1 MSTQLVLKSTPLF
14 VMAAWAVMAIGVVAY
29 LIGLLNAPMEL
40 NEKGYYF
47 AVIMYSLYAAIS
59 VQKSVRDRAEGLP
72 VNQSYYLLSIVSVF
86 ISVGL
91 LVIGLFNAELLLS
104 EKGFFGIAYL
114 MSLFAA
120 ITVQKNVRDNELF
133 NQHQSFDSQVDET
146 AREDENEAS

>member
-1 MSTQLVLKSTPLF
+1 MNTQLGLKPTPLF
-14 VMAAWAVMAIGVVAY
+14 VMAAWVVMAIGVVSY
-29 LIGLLNAPMEL
+29 LLGLLNAPMEF

-86 ISVGL
+86 ISVSL
-91 LVIGLFNAELLLS
+91 LVIGLFNADLLLS

-114 MSLFAA
+114 MSLFAS
-120 ITVQKNVRDNELF
+120 ITEQKNVRDNELF
-133 NQHQSFDSQVDET
+133 NQQQGVEEVVDHQVG
-146 AREDENEAS
+146 EDERL

>member
-1 MSTQLVLKSTPLF
+1 MNTQLGLKPTPLF
-14 VMAAWAVMAIGVVAY
+14 VMAAWVVMAIGVVSY
-29 LIGLLNAPMEL
+29 LLGLLNAPMEF

-86 ISVGL
+86 ISVSL
-91 LVIGLFNAELLLS
+91 LVIGLFNADLLLS

-114 MSLFAA
+114 MSLFAS

-133 NQHQSFDSQVDET
+133 NQQQGVEEVVDHQVG
-146 AREDENEAS
+146 EDERL

>member
-1 MSTQLVLKSTPLF
+1 MNTQLGLKPTPLF
-14 VMAAWAVMAIGVVAY
+14 VMAAWVVMAIGVVSY
-29 LIGLLNAPMEL
+29 MLGLLNAPMEF

-86 ISVGL
+86 ISVSL
-91 LVIGLFNAELLLS
+91 LVIGLFNADLLLS

-114 MSLFAA
+114 MSLFAS

-133 NQHQSFDSQVDET
+133 NQQQGVEEVVDHQVG
-146 AREDENEAS
+146 EDERL

>member
-1 MSTQLVLKSTPLF
+1 MNTQLGLKPTPLF
-14 VMAAWAVMAIGVVAY
+14 VMAAWVVMAIGVVSY
-29 LIGLLNAPMEL
+29 LLGLLNAPMEF

-86 ISVGL
+86 ISVSL
-91 LVIGLFNAELLLS
+91 LVIGLFNADLLLS

-114 MSLFAA
+114 MSLFAS

-133 NQHQSFDSQVDET
+133 NQQQGVEEVVDHQVG
-146 AREDENEAS
+146 EDDRL

>member
-1 MSTQLVLKSTPLF
+1 MSTQLALKSTPLF

-104 EKGFFGIAYL
+104 EKGFFGIAY
-114 MSLFAA
+114 
-120 ITVQKNVRDNELF
+120 
-133 NQHQSFDSQVDET
+133 
-146 AREDENEAS
+146 

>member
-1 MSTQLVLKSTPLF
+1 MNTQLGLKPTPLF
-14 VMAAWAVMAIGVVAY
+14 VMAAWVVMAIGVVSY
-29 LIGLLNAPMEL
+29 MLGLLNAPMEF

-86 ISVGL
+86 ISVSL
-91 LVIGLFNAELLLS
+91 LVIGLFNADLLLS

-114 MSLFAA
+114 MSLFAS

-133 NQHQSFDSQVDET
+133 NQQQGVEEVVDHQVG
-146 AREDENEAS
+146 EDDRL

>member
-1 MSTQLVLKSTPLF
+1 MNTQLGLKPTPLF
-14 VMAAWAVMAIGVVAY
+14 VMAAWVVMAIGVVSY
-29 LIGLLNAPMEL
+29 LLGLLNAPMEF

-86 ISVGL
+86 ISVSL
-91 LVIGLFNAELLLS
+91 LVIGLFNADLLLS

-114 MSLFAA
+114 MSLFAS

-133 NQHQSFDSQVDET
+133 NQQQGVEEVVGHQVG
-146 AREDENEAS
+146 EDERL